1 MWTTVKWSI
10 RGIQCRIN
18 PFTPKISLVIHLT
31 VCHKIHVMLV
41 REFGIGSPDN
51 SLIYIFLYSHH
62 LHTWYS
68 QILWGKTPSW
78 SVMGVNIF
86 FGSWQ
91 WLCWWCCVINT
102 HAVFIFRIED
112 RRLASDKTARTIQ
125 IRGGILKYILQTSQR
140 GMLL

>member
-10 RGIQCRIN
+10 SGIHCRIN

-41 REFGIGSPDN
+41 RESGIGSPDN

-68 QILWGKTPSW
+68 QILWGKTP
-78 SVMGVNIF
+78 F
-86 FGSWQ
+86 FESWQ
-91 WLCWWCCVINT
+91 WLCWWCCVTNT

-112 RRLASDKTARTIQ
+112 RWLARDKRERTIQ
-125 IRGGILKYILQTSQR
+125 IRGRILKYILQTSKR